1 MFDIIR
7 EGRAG
12 KWLTYIIF
20 GLIIISFSLWGVE
33 SYINNIGRSS
43 GIAKVDGTDIT
54 RDEFNT
60 AYRNQ
65 MDQMRE
71 MLGQNFDAKMVDNP
85 QAKASV
91 LEGVVNRHVLAVAAK
106 KVGMT
111 MTDTQLRKTIE
122 AIPAFQDNGQFS
134 LTRYQTYARNRGMTE
149 KMFEDQIR
157 QDGVMQQMRDAI
169 TTTAIVPKF
178 QVDGFVKLS
187 EQQREVSRAT
197 LAPSLF
203 LSQVKI
209 DDKTAKAY
217 YDAHPDEFKIPEQVK
232 VEYVMLSAEK
242 FAAEQVIT
250 EDEAKAIYD
259 VRIAKGDFKKKRNE
273 TADEK
278 KTALA
283 KVQEVL
289 KEVRANPAKFAEL
302 AAKYSQDTG
311 SAVQG
316 GDLGYFRKGAMV
328 KPFEEAAFS
337 MKVDEIRG
345 PVESEFGYH
354 IIKLAEIKEAERKA
368 SHILISFEE
377 KTQRFAEVKDSIIAE
392 LKKQKANKRYLEVAG
407 SFNDMVYEQSDSLK
421 PVVDQFKLTT
431 QQSEFV
437 PRTGAGANPMFANK
451 KFLDAI
457 FSNDVLK
464 NKRNTEAIEV
474 APNTLIAARVLE
486 HKPSAAKPFTEAS
499 AGVMEMLK
507 HQEAGKLLTQQ
518 ARINL
523 ELLKQGKD
531 VPGLTWST
539 AKLVGRQNP
548 GELPG
553 DVLASVFKADVKKLP
568 AFVGTAGPDGY
579 SFVKISKVVDA
590 PAVSEANR
598 NTILARL
605 AQVQSQEE
613 FEAMV
618 KSLRSK
624 STITIDKRAL
634 EQKSD
639 Q

>member
-33 SYINNIGRSS
+33 SYVQNIGRSA
-43 GIAKVDGTDIT
+43 GVAKVDGADIS
-54 RDEFNT
+54 REEFNT

-65 MDQMRE
+65 IDQMRE
-71 MLGQNFDAKMVDNP
+71 MLGQNFNQAMVDNP

-91 LEGVVNRHVLAVAAK
+91 MEGIINRHVLAATAK
-106 KVGMT
+106 KAGLAV
-111 MTDTQLRKTIE
+111 TDEQLRKTIE
-122 AIPAFQDNGQFS
+122 AIPAFQDNGKFS
-134 LTRYQTYARNRGMTE
+134 LTRYQTYARNRGMTDT
-149 KMFEDQIR
+149 MFEEQIR
-157 QDGVMQQMRDAI
+157 QDGMLQQMRDSI
-169 TTTAIVPKF
+169 TATAIVPKF
-178 QVDGFVKLS
+178 QLDNFVKLS

-197 LAPSLF
+197 LSPSVF
-203 LSQVKI
+203 LSQVKL
-209 DDKTAKAY
+209 DDKAVKAY
-217 YDAHPDEFKIPEQVK
+217 YDSHPDQYKIPEQVK

-242 FAAEQVIT
+242 FATEQVVSD
-250 EDEAKAIYD
+250 DEAKKIYD
-259 VRIAKGDFKKKRNE
+259 ERLSKGQFKKKASD
-273 TADEK
+273 TVDEK
-278 KTALA
+278 KAALTKA
-283 KVQEVL
+283 QEVL
-289 KEVRANPAKFAEL
+289 KEVSAKPANFAEL
-302 AAKYSQDTG
+302 AKKYSQDTG

-316 GDLGYFRKGAMV
+316 GDLGYFAKGAMV
-328 KPFEEAAFS
+328 KPFEDAAFS

-345 PVESEFGYH
+345 PVESQFGYH
-354 IIKLAEIKEAERKA
+354 IIKLTEIKEAERKA

-377 KTQRFAEVKDSIIAE
+377 KTQSFAEVKDSIITE
-392 LKKQKANKRYLEVAG
+392 IKKQKANKRFLEVAG

-421 PVVDQFKLTT
+421 PVIDQFKLTS
-431 QQSEFV
+431 QQSDFI
-437 PRTGAGANPMFANK
+437 PRTGEGVNPMFSNK

-486 HKPSAAKPFTEAS
+486 HKPSAAKPFAEAS
-499 AGVMEMLK
+499 AGIADMLK
-507 HQEAGKLLTQQ
+507 QQEALKLATQQ
-518 ARINL
+518 AKVNL

-531 VPGLTWST
+531 VPGLTWAP
-539 AKLVGRQNP
+539 AKLVSRQNP
-548 GELPG
+548 GEISG
-553 DVLASVFKADVKKLP
+553 DVVTAVFKADVKKLP
-568 AFVGTAGPDGY
+568 AYVGNEGPDGY
-579 SFVKISKVVDA
+579 TFVKISKVVDA
-590 PAVSEANR
+590 PALDDAKR
-598 NTILARL
+598 NAILPRL
-605 AQVQSQEE
+605 AQSQSQEE

-624 STITIDKRAL
+624 ASISIDKTAL

>member
-1 MFDIIR
+1 MFDTIR

-33 SYINNIGRSS
+33 SYVKNIGRSA
-43 GIAKVDGTDIT
+43 GVAKVDGADIT

-71 MLGQNFDAKMVDNP
+71 MMGQNFDAKMFDTP
-85 QAKASV
+85 QAKASI
-91 LEGVVNRHVLAVAAK
+91 LEGVVNRHVLAAGAK
-106 KVGMT
+106 KIGLT
-111 MTDTQLRKTIE
+111 MTDEQLRKTIQ

-149 KMFEDQIR
+149 AMFEEQIR
-157 QDGVMQQMRDAI
+157 QDGVLQQMRDAV

-178 QVDGFVKLS
+178 QIDNFVKLS
-187 EQQREVSRAT
+187 EQQRELSRAT
-197 LAPSLF
+197 LAPSAF
-203 LSQVKI
+203 VSQAKI
-209 DDKTAKAY
+209 DEKAVKAY
-217 YDAHPDEFKIPEQVK
+217 YDSHQDQFKIAEQVK
-232 VEYVMLSAEK
+232 VEYVMLSSEK
-242 FAAEQVIT
+242 FAAEQVVSD
-250 EDEAKAIYD
+250 EEAKKLYD
-259 VRIAKGDFKKKRNE
+259 ERLKKGDFKKKSNDTLE
-273 TADEK
+273 EK
-278 KTALA
+278 KTALS
-283 KVQEVL
+283 KVQDVL

-302 AAKYSQDTG
+302 AKKYSQDTG
-311 SAVQG
+311 SATQG
-316 GDLGYFRKGAMV
+316 GDLGYFGKGAMV
-328 KPFEEAAFS
+328 KPFEEAAYS

-354 IIKLAEIKEAERKA
+354 IIKLTEVKGEERKA

-377 KTQRFAEVKDSIIAE
+377 KIQTFDEVKINLVTEI
-392 LKKQKANKRYLEVAG
+392 KKQKASKRYLEVAG

-421 PVVDQFKLTT
+421 PAVDQFKLTA
-431 QQSEFV
+431 QQSEFI
-437 PRTGAGANPMFANK
+437 PRTGEGANPMFANK

-457 FSNDVLK
+457 FSTDALK

-474 APNTLIAARVLE
+474 APNTLISARVLE
-486 HKPSAAKPFTEAS
+486 HKAASIKPFADVSASITET
-499 AGVMEMLK
+499 LK
-507 HQEAGKLLTQQ
+507 RQEAQKLATQQ
-518 ARINL
+518 GKANL

-531 VPGLTWST
+531 VAGLTWSA
-539 AKLVGRQNP
+539 AKAVGRQNP
-548 GELPG
+548 GDLPG
-553 DVLASVFKADVKKLP
+553 DAVSAAFKADVKKLP
-568 AFVGTAGPDGY
+568 AYVGIEGPDGY
-579 SFVKISKVVDA
+579 SLVKISKVVDA
-590 PAVSEANR
+590 PAADEAKR
-598 NTILARL
+598 SALLPRL
-605 AQVQSQEE
+605 AQSQSQEE

-624 STITIDKRAL
+624 TSVTIDKSAL